1 VEQVLIATSPPAGM
15 DDDDDDEWGVG
26 WDEEETAER

>member
-1 VEQVLIATSPPAGM
+1 VEQVLIATSQPAGM
-15 DDDDDDEWGVG
+15 DNDDDEWG